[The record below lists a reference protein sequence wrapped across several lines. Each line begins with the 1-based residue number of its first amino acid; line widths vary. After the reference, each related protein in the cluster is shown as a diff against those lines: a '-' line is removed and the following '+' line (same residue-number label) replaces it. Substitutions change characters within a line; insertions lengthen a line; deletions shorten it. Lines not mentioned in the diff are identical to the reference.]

1 MKAFYLSLCLCLL
14 AAASAFAKQ
23 ISEQEAFA
31 KAEQFMQGKK
41 LQTGRRLMQ
50 GAQAKQTFKSLYI
63 FNAEANGGF
72 VIVSGDDR
80 TQSILGYADR
90 GEVSSETMPCNMRWL
105 LSYYEQA
112 IARLDTDGNA
122 AKSQNTTRS
131 SNGKSEIATIIDTQ
145 WGQGDPYNAL
155 CPVIDGQRCIT
166 GCVATAMAQV
176 INHHRWPQDNTS
188 VVPLYVSASNHIS
201 MPELPQTQ
209 FDWNNMNNTT
219 IARLM
224 LYCGQAVQMDY
235 GVGASGAFSAN
246 AAPALS
252 NVFGYSKS
260 ASLVSRNSYGDDEW
274 DDMVYGELSQ
284 GRPVL
289 YFGQSPDAGGH
300 AFIVDGYADGM
311 YHLNW
316 GWEGYCDG
324 FFTLDK
330 LNPNMTNGFNYS
342 QEMVVNACPPADAGD
357 ISRPKV
363 VIKEITCSERYLERS
378 GVDTAFPAFTVTGT
392 VESDLSTD
400 ATLQI
405 GFALYDDN
413 GLVKILSEET
423 HDFTPT
429 DSYAPEAQI
438 TLEASLPQGEYRI
451 VAVSRGNDSEEW
463 LTNAGTATRYIAVSI
478 GETSMQLQPMPKS
491 EDEQNTI
498 EFGVH
503 TIDGITYRL
512 CSEYGNNRAYVLPY
526 NETEKYKGDIY
537 VPDNVSYQNMIFQI
551 YGDGAG
557 DTFWFSPELTSLSM
571 LTQKTSI
578 DNCPKL
584 TTIELR
590 EGTVLVGHIVGCDL
604 LENITFPKSCNE
616 LSQPSSCKSLKS
628 ITFQNKNA
636 FQIKYYETLFDQESM
651 PELKDIFFAGDIPP
665 TLVNYGDNT
674 NMVINKNITI
684 HIPQGSVEAYQHS
697 NWKGWNFVEDQ
708 PAIPIN
714 VKWDYCGNDDDSHS
728 GGIVGCG
735 ENDVEFAMRIPAEH
749 IGAYKDCRIT
759 AIEFYTPVIGLNDF
773 QFDNVE
779 YVFITTRNTD
789 YLVKQT
795 VNTIRGTWMRVELS
809 QPLTI
814 TGDELFVGIGRHS
827 ALGADWANLDIAEDG
842 LWFRTMGDDPNVW
855 EIPGEWIKNCDISD
869 WNHPLPIRAIIEG
882 ENLPTDVV
890 IAQSELTDGGNMQ
903 QARAKSVAAPTP
915 PQAESY
921 GTQNGDK
928 YFRYTIDSNGKCHAA
943 QPAAPAAKAPMKAAS
958 GKKQI
963 RLKLRNRT
971 PRIVRQVKFDW
982 DIDGNKQ
989 EPYTVETVM
998 LTNHED
1004 IVYIDLPDNIVG
1016 RNHNAHFSVSEV
1028 DGEPDA
1034 IQANSS
1040 VETAITTEAT
1050 TYFPRKVVMEEATGT
1065 WCGWCPRGIVCIE
1078 NMTERYPDNFIAIA
1092 IHDDEMAPVLDSY
1105 QPFFNMV
1112 SEYPSAQINRNYWI
1126 DIWPFD
1132 IEDMKDCGEAM
1143 IKAEA
1148 EFIQGNKIDVST
1160 ETTFG
1165 FSDDG
1170 STEYRIAY
1178 VVTEDKVGPYYQANY
1193 YSNPDA
1199 EDNPDDIMNW
1209 WVHQDFYVETTF
1221 NDVAR
1226 AIYDYDGIAGQLP
1239 KVITEGE
1246 TYKCQY
1252 TITLP
1257 DNIQNAENL
1266 SIVTLLL
1273 DTRTGEILNADRTA
1287 ITGDPTVGIKDVK
1300 DSAGKTFD
1308 VYDITGTK
1316 VRTHATTLNGLSKGI
1331 YIVNGAKVIVK

>member
-1 MKAFYLSLCLCLL
+1 MRKATISFLCLL

-23 ISEQEAFA
+23 ISEQEALE
-31 KAEQFMQGKK
+31 KAQQFMQGKQFK
-41 LQTGRRLMQ
+41 ADRQLVRSKQPT
-50 GAQAKQTFKSLYI
+50 QTFKNLYV

-80 TQSILGYADR
+80 TQSILGYADH
-90 GEVSSETMPCNMRWL
+90 GEVSPETMPCNMRWL

-112 IARLDTDGNA
+112 IVRLDTDGNA

-131 SNGKSEIATIIDTQ
+131 STDKQEIATIINTQ

-155 CPVIDGQRCIT
+155 CPVYDGQRCIT
-166 GCVATAMAQV
+166 GCAATAMAQV
-176 INHHRWPQDNTS
+176 INHHRWPQDNTA
-188 VVPLYVSASNHIS
+188 VVPSYVSASNHIS
-201 MPELPQTQ
+201 MTELPQTQ
-209 FDWNNMNNTT
+209 FDWDNMSNTA

-235 GVGASGAFSAN
+235 GVDASGAYDADV
-246 AAPALS
+246 APALS
-252 NVFGYSKS
+252 KVFGYSKS
-260 ASLVSRNSYGDDEW
+260 TSFISRDSYSDEEW
-274 DDMVYGELSQ
+274 DGMVYEELSQ
-284 GRPVL
+284 GMPIL
-289 YFGQSPDAGGH
+289 YFGQSSDAGGH
-300 AFIVDGYADGM
+300 AFIVDGYANGM

-324 FFTLDK
+324 YFTLDN
-330 LNPNMTNGFNYS
+330 LNPNMPNGFNHS
-342 QEMVVNACPPADAGD
+342 QGMVVNACPPADAGN
-357 ISRPKV
+357 ISRPKAI
-363 VIKEITCSERYLERS
+363 IKDITCSERYLERS
-378 GVDTAFPAFTVTGT
+378 GIDTAFPAFTVIAT

-429 DSYAPEAQI
+429 DSYASEAQI
-438 TLEASLPQGEYRI
+438 TLDASLPQGEYRI
-451 VAVSRGNDSEEW
+451 VAVSRGNDAEDW
-463 LTNAGTATRYIAVSI
+463 LTDAGTVTRYVAVSI

-491 EDEQNTI
+491 EDVQEYI

-503 TIDGITYRL
+503 TIDGITYKL
-512 CSEYGNNRAYVLPY
+512 YSEYGNNRADVLPY

-537 VPDNVSYQNMIFQI
+537 VPDNVSYQNMVFQI
-551 YGDGAG
+551 YSAWN
-557 DTFWFSPELTSLSM
+557 TFCDSPDLTSLSI
-571 LTQKTSI
+571 LPQNGWALEI
-578 DNCPKL
+578 RNCPEL
-584 TTIELR
+584 TKIELR
-590 EGTVLVGHIVGCDL
+590 EGTLKANSIVGCDR
-604 LENITFPKSCNE
+604 LESITFPQSCNE
-616 LSQPSSCKSLKS
+616 LYAPSSCKSLKS
-628 ITFQNKNA
+628 ITFQNKYTFKINPT
-636 FQIKYYETLFDQESM
+636 ETIFNQESL
-651 PELKDIFFAGDIPP
+651 PELKDIFLAGDIPP
-665 TLVNYGDNT
+665 TLVSYDT
-674 NMVINKNITI
+674 NIEVNQNIAI
-684 HIPQGSVEAYQHS
+684 HIPQGTVEAYRRS
-697 NWKGWNFVEDQ
+697 DWKGWNLVEDQ
-708 PAIPIN
+708 PTIPIN
-714 VKWDYCGNDDDSHS
+714 VKWDYCGNDENA
-728 GGIVGCG
+728 GFGIVIGNG
-735 ENDVEFAMRIPAEH
+735 DDDVEFAMRIPAEQ
-749 IGAYKDCRIT
+749 IAAYKDRQIT
-759 AIEFYTPVIGLNDF
+759 AIEFYTPSPSSNDY
-773 QFDNVE
+773 QFENVE
-779 YVFITTRNTD
+779 YVFIANRNTD
-789 YLVKQT
+789 YMVKQA

-814 TGDELFVGIGRHS
+814 TGEELFVGIGRHY
-827 ALGADWANLDIAEDG
+827 ALGSWWANLDIAEDG
-842 LWFRTMGDDPNVW
+842 LWLRVMGNDLGGYPPD
-855 EIPGEWIKNCDISD
+855 EWIKLSD
-869 WNHPLPIRAIIEG
+869 CNHPLPIRAIIEG

-890 IAQSELTDGGNMQ
+890 MVQSEQTDEYNMQ
-903 QARAKSVAAPTP
+903 QARAKSVAEPTP
-915 PQAESY
+915 PQAKSY
-921 GTQNGDK
+921 DPQNSDR
-928 YFRYTIDSNGKCHAA
+928 YFSYTIDSNGKCHAA
-943 QPAAPAAKAPMKAAS
+943 QPVAPAAKASMKAAS

-971 PRIVRQVKFDW
+971 PRIVRQVKLDW

-1004 IVYIDLPDNIVG
+1004 IVYINLPDNMTG
-1016 RNHNAHFSVSEV
+1016 RNHDVHFNVSEV

-1040 VETAITTEAT
+1040 VETAFTTEAT
-1050 TYFPRKVVMEEATGT
+1050 TYFPRKIVMEEATGT

-1092 IHDDEMAPVLDSY
+1092 IHNDEMTPALDSY

-1112 SEYPSAQINRNYWI
+1112 DNYPNAQINRSYWI
-1126 DIWPFD
+1126 DPFPFD
-1132 IEDMKDCGEAM
+1132 IEDMKDRGEAM

-1178 VVTEDKVGPYYQANY
+1178 VVTEDKVGPYYQVNS
-1193 YSNPDA
+1193 YSNPDT

-1209 WVHQDFYVETTF
+1209 WVHQEPYLETTF

-1246 TYKCQY
+1246 TYNCQY

-1257 DNIQNAENL
+1257 DNIENAENL

-1273 DTRTGEILNADRTA
+1273 DTRTGEIMNADRTA
-1287 ITGDPTVGIKDVK
+1287 ITGDPTVGIKDVT
-1300 DSAGKTFD
+1300 DNAGKTFD
-1308 VYDITGTK
+1308 VYNITGIK
-1316 VRTHATTLNGLSKGI
+1316 VRSNATTLNGLPKGI
-1331 YIVNGAKVIVK
+1331 YIVNGEKVIVR